1 MSTLIW
7 WSQTP
12 SLVDMLRMKMG
23 TMPRG
28 KSDSAAMRE
37 DTQEYG
43 HEMRGNMLEWEVVT
57 IPNPASRP
65 LPESR
70 IIQSPLLTRPRRE
83 ACLCRGQEP
92 GQTP

>member
-23 TMPRG
+23 AMPRG

-37 DTQEYG
+37 YTQGYG
-43 HEMRGNMLEWEVVT
+43 QDFSGNMLEWRVFED
-57 IPNPASRP
+57 RDF
-65 LPESR
+65 
-70 IIQSPLLTRPRRE
+70 
-83 ACLCRGQEP
+83 G
-92 GQTP
+92 